1 MSQRNAKQQL
11 SRNLLYEA
19 GTKMD
24 CQKQVVGPPSQVA
37 LPFRFLITGM
47 QQVPSLS
54 NICPSTPPLTQGYLI
69 EIQTSFVSSCI
80 LPSLTWMV
88 RFGKVL
94 MFTFFFLGLSTT
106 WVFQNPFQ

>member
-37 LPFRFLITGM
+37 LPFGLLRTVV
-47 QQVPSLS
+47 QQVLSLFKT
-54 NICPSTPPLTQGYLI
+54 CPPPPTQGYLI
-69 EIQTSFVSSCI
+69 EILTNFHLPASC
-80 LPSLTWMV
+80 LH
-88 RFGKVL
+88 
-94 MFTFFFLGLSTT
+94 
-106 WVFQNPFQ
+106 

>member
-37 LPFRFLITGM
+37 LPFRLLITGM
-47 QQVPSLS
+47 QQVLSLS
-54 NICPSTPPLTQGYLI
+54 NICPSTPHP
-69 EIQTSFVSSCI
+69 
-80 LPSLTWMV
+80 
-88 RFGKVL
+88 
-94 MFTFFFLGLSTT
+94 GLSDRNTNFLCIFLHPAFT
-106 WVFQNPFQ
+106 DVDD

>member
-37 LPFRFLITGM
+37 LPFGLLRTVV
-47 QQVPSLS
+47 QQVLSLS
-54 NICPSTPPLTQGYLI
+54 KTCPPPPQPRVI
-69 EIQTSFVSSCI
+69 
-80 LPSLTWMV
+80 
-88 RFGKVL
+88 
-94 MFTFFFLGLSTT
+94 
-106 WVFQNPFQ
+106 